1 MLFKA
6 LDEAIDSLIKTY
18 TRPILDEIKAVR
30 RVMMATFAEVNA
42 KMAEINQAITD
53 ERNEVQALLEAMRQ
67 QIQALQDQ
75 IASGVLVDQ
84 GQVDS
89 LAATADSILA
99 RVKAISEPV

>member
-1 MLFKA
+1 
-6 LDEAIDSLIKTY
+6 
-18 TRPILDEIKAVR
+18 
-30 RVMMATFAEVNA
+30 MATFAEVNA